1 MPGRIGAAS
10 VHLAGAGGPCVRH
23 HAVLGVGVLVTGNHR
38 VEVRVHVR
46 GSPAHCIL
54 APLVLVFVARAIEGR
69 ARIRMKA
76 LGSIGLL
83 CLRLNDF
90 LTDFVE
96 QDLVKGRLVVAS
108 ATNKALAGHLLDLD
122 ASEVGAREVLDL
134 IVGVLPLDAPD
145 HARALVLDL
154 RVHHLVHV
162 SLILVEYGLPGRAAA
177 RRPQIRLSLVDIGG
191 LAPERRII
199 LLVPI
204 RASFGNNCMRTLP
217 DWWIALTHSLRIDRC
232 VLILSQWVCPF
243 QAIVYEN
250 GLPGLAN
257 IVHDITFYV

>member
-10 VHLAGAGGPCVRH
+10 VHLAGACGPGVRH

-46 GSPAHCIL
+46 GSPAYCIL
-54 APLVLVFVARAIEGR
+54 APLMLVFVARAIEGR

-83 CLRLNDF
+83 RLRLNDF

-96 QDLVKGRLVVAS
+96 QDFVEGRLVVDITA
-108 ATNKALAGHLLDLD
+108 NKALAGHLLDLD

-134 IVGVLPLDAPD
+134 IVGVLPLDASD
-145 HARALVLDL
+145 HACALVLDL
-154 RVHHLVHV
+154 RVDHLVHV
-162 SLILVEYGLPGRAAA
+162 SLILVEYGLPSRAAA
-177 RRPQIRLSLVDIGG
+177 RRPQIRLSLDVGG
-191 LAPERRII
+191 LAPKRRII

-204 RASFGNNCMRTLP
+204 GDSSRNNCMRALP
-217 DWWIALTHSLRIDRC
+217 DRRIALTHSLRIDRR
-232 VLILSQWVCPF
+232 VLILSEWVCPF